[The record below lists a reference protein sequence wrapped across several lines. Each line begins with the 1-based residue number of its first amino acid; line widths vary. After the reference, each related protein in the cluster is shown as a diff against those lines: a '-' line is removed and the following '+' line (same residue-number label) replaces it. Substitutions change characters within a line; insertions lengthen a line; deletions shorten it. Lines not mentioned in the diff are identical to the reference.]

1 MKNKKGASAIL
12 AYVLLISLTVIL
24 AVSVTVYMK
33 NKAKAQAE
41 ELTEAVGTALDC
53 ESVAINAYLEI
64 VNNIVT
70 NDLVVTN
77 VGAKTVYLDL
87 RYRLNNGKFFKKEE
101 NGEHEEGIKPKPY
114 GATVDGNFKRII
126 DVDDRS
132 GKVEVIPKVVIN
144 KKKIGCIDKK
154 VTVG

>member
-1 MKNKKGASAIL
+1 MNNKKGVSEIL
-12 AYVLLISLTVIL
+12 AYVLLISLTVML
-24 AVSVTVYMK
+24 AVSVTVFMK

-53 ESVAINAYLEI
+53 ESVGINAYLEGSN
-64 VNNIVT
+64 V
-70 NDLVVTN
+70 VVTN
-77 VGAKTVYLDL
+77 VGAKTIYLEI
-87 RYRLNNGKFFKKEE
+87 RYRSNDGFVNKEE
-101 NGEHEEGIKPKPY
+101 NGMDGKGIKPKPY
-114 GATVDGNFKRII
+114 GATGDGDFKRS
-126 DVDDRS
+126 VNVNDRS